1 MSNTDRDFIRAAIA
15 EDLGHGDVTT
25 DSTVDEH
32 AIGKAEIVAKQDLI
46 VCGQALA
53 ALVFNELATQRGVLL
68 AYDAV
73 VPDGTRVTP
82 KTVIARLQGPLRVIL
97 TAERT
102 ALNLLMKLSGIATNV
117 RTFVDAAGPGGPRV
131 VDTRKTTPLL
141 RDFEKMAVRAGGGRN
156 HRHALYDGVLIKDN
170 HVVAAGGVTNAIT
183 RAKAHAHHLLRI
195 ECEVTTLAQLDE
207 ALDCGV
213 DALLLDNMNDELLA
227 AAVKQA
233 RARDPRVVLEASGNM
248 TAERIA
254 RIKHLGLDLV
264 SAGGLIHQARWVD
277 LSLEVL

>member
-1 MSNTDRDFIRAAIA
+1 MSNTARDFIRQALA

-32 AIGKAEIVAKQDLI
+32 AIGKAEIVAKQPLI
-46 VCGQALA
+46 VCGQELA

-68 AYDAV
+68 EYDPV
-73 VPDGTRVTP
+73 VPDGTAVTP
-82 KTVIARLQGPLRVIL
+82 KTVVARLQGPLRVIL
-97 TAERT
+97 TGERT

-117 RTFVDAAGPGGPRV
+117 RTFADAAGPDGPRV

-183 RAKAHAHHLLRI
+183 RAKAKAHHLLRI

-213 DALLLDNMNDELLA
+213 DALLLDTRNDELLA

>member
-1 MSNTDRDFIRAAIA
+1 MRDFIRAALA

-25 DSTVDEH
+25 DSTVDER
-32 AIGKAEIVAKQDLI
+32 ALGKAEIVAKQDLI
-46 VCGQALA
+46 VCGQELA
-53 ALVFNELATQRGVLL
+53 ALVFNELASQRGVSL
-68 AYDAV
+68 AYEAV
-73 VPDGTRVTP
+73 VPDGTVVKP

-97 TAERT
+97 TGERT

-117 RTFVDAAGPGGPRV
+117 RTFVDAAGPDGPRV

-141 RDFEKMAVRAGGGRN
+141 RDLEKLAVRAGGGRN

-183 RAKAHAHHLLRI
+183 RAKAKAHHLLRI

-213 DALLLDNMNDELLA
+213 DALLLDNMNDDLLA

-248 TAERIA
+248 TPERIA